1 MFFKPNTIES
11 STVRNILLNPST
23 NQVMVQFKNNAK
35 TYLYDNVDANGIVD
49 VFFGEIT
56 SMGKFVNAYCKGN
69 LTTIVGWLSLGDD
82 FVAIIKQHIH
92 NIMQAPTLTD
102 MQQRISELLDIDNTA
117 KVDTIIQELAGY
129 GIESEENL
137 DDAYSGCYRNEATF
151 CEDLLC
157 DVYSEAIDA
166 MPVFLQTAIDW
177 EMVWYQSMQYDYF
190 AIYHDGEY
198 YFFNRNF

>member
-35 TYLYDNVDANGIVD
+35 TYLYENVNEEAIVD

-69 LTTIVGWLSLGDD
+69 LTTVVGWLS
-82 FVAIIKQHIH
+82 FINTYTHPHTMTTA
-92 NIMQAPTLTD
+92 TLTD
-102 MQQRISELLDIDNTA
+102 MQQRISEMFDIDNVA
-117 KVDTIIQELAGY
+117 KVDTIIQELEGY
-129 GIESEENL
+129 GIESEDQL
-137 DDAYSGCYRNEATF
+137 DDAFSGCYRDEATF

-157 DVYSEAIDA
+157 ECYSEAIDA

-177 EMVWYQSMQYDYF
+177 EMVWHQSMQYDYF
-190 AIYHDGEY
+190 AIYHDCEY